1 MRGISNR
8 VGQSP
13 RRNTVV
19 KRRVLRSRI
28 LVSLIAVAAFSMPA
42 SGGIKVYEDGAK
54 FVEIGGRIQLQ
65 YVNVV

>member
-1 MRGISNR
+1 M
-8 VGQSP
+8 
-13 RRNTVV
+13 V